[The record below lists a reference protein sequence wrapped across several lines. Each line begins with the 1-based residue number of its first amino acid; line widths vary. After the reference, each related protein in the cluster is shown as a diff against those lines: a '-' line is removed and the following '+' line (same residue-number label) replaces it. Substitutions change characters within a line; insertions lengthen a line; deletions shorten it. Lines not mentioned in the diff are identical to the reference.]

1 MAVELD
7 NLCLRSLLVTIS
19 LFFLSSVIGSCSRG
33 SRWSGGGPGC
43 GGEGPG
49 ATHSLC
55 GPSGPL
61 ADGGGHGQGDSQPNA
76 HCHPSSRIPARHVEK
91 GY

>member
-1 MAVELD
+1 MLEVPIGD
-7 NLCLRSLLVTIS
+7 NKFI
-19 LFFLSSVIGSCSRG
+19 FLSSVIGSCSRG

-61 ADGGGHGQGDSQPNA
+61 AMGEDTGRVIHSQMLTATRHQGYQ
-76 HCHPSSRIPARHVEK
+76 
-91 GY
+91 

>member
-1 MAVELD
+1 MLEVPIGD
-7 NLCLRSLLVTIS
+7 NKFI
-19 LFFLSSVIGSCSRG
+19 FLSSVIGSCSRG

-76 HCHPSSRIPARHVEK
+76 HCHPSSRIPVRHVEK